1 MGGSSWPLQAEYS
14 STLKCYTFVLKEEN
28 VVLGKSELELQEI
41 IVVPYY
47 IFVGKNCLHFYNAIV
62 KFILVFF

>member
-1 MGGSSWPLQAEYS
+1 M
-14 STLKCYTFVLKEEN
+14 LKEEN

-62 KFILVFF
+62 KFILVFFWCADKIYVLICSK